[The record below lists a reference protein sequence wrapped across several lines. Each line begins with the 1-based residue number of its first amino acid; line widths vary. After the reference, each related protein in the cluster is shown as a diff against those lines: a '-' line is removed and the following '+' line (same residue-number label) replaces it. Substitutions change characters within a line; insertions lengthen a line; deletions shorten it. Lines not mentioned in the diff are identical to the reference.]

1 MAKLRKNTIDWL
13 FNHQNAKEAIYS
25 LGSRNLTVIEAVY
38 ITSTTEEV
46 VATYDKMVMYDNSE
60 SDLASICWMNEQIE
74 KRSDDERYLYFR
86 FKRWN

>member
-1 MAKLRKNTIDWL
+1 
-13 FNHQNAKEAIYS
+13 
-25 LGSRNLTVIEAVY
+25 
-38 ITSTTEEV
+38 
-46 VATYDKMVMYDNSE
+46 MVMYDNSE